1 MSTLAAAEATE
12 FTQSWTTFASL
23 EKSWAYRQDQLPS
36 THPIVAE
43 IKDLDDVQ
51 VNFDGITYAKG
62 ASVLKQLVAWVGQ
75 DRFMEGVREYFA
87 KHSWKN
93 TELKDLLVELE
104 KASGRDLTEWSAQW
118 LETAGVNTL
127 RPELSTDDDGVI
139 TSFAIV
145 QSAPGDYPTIRPHR
159 LAVGFY
165 DLDAGGSLARVR
177 RIELDVDGERT
188 EVSEAVGLAQPA
200 LVLLNDD
207 DLAYAKI
214 RLDPASLRT
223 SIRHLKNFADSL
235 PRTLVWGSA
244 WDAARDGETPA
255 RDYVELIMQNIG
267 AESDSSVVLVLL
279 RQLAATLTYYVNPQ
293 DRQAMTDAV
302 ADSLLDLARA
312 AAVGSDSQLQFL
324 KAFAA
329 HARTDAQLD
338 VVEAVLTG
346 TGVPEGVTVDSDLRW
361 ELLTSL
367 VAGGRYGHGQIDTE
381 LEADSTATGQL
392 AAAQARAA
400 IPTPE
405 AKAEAWDAIVERA
418 DLPNAAQRSAIL
430 GFTRVHDTAL
440 LEPYAG
446 KYFESIR
453 GVWES
458 RTYEI
463 AQQIVVGLYPSRLV
477 SQETLDRTDAFL
489 AELGE
494 DIPSLRRLILEN
506 RDGVQRA
513 LRAQAVDR

>member
-1 MSTLAAAEATE
+1 
-12 FTQSWTTFASL
+12 
-23 EKSWAYRQDQLPS
+23 
-36 THPIVAE
+36 
-43 IKDLDDVQ
+43 
-51 VNFDGITYAKG
+51 
-62 ASVLKQLVAWVGQ
+62 
-75 DRFMEGVREYFA
+75 
-87 KHSWKN
+87 
-93 TELKDLLVELE
+93 
-104 KASGRDLTEWSAQW
+104 
-118 LETAGVNTL
+118 
-127 RPELSTDDDGVI
+127 
-139 TSFAIV
+139 
-145 QSAPGDYPTIRPHR
+145 
-159 LAVGFY
+159 
-165 DLDAGGSLARVR
+165 
-177 RIELDVDGERT
+177 
-188 EVSEAVGLAQPA
+188 
-200 LVLLNDD
+200 
-207 DLAYAKI
+207 
-214 RLDPASLRT
+214 
-223 SIRHLKNFADSL
+223 
-235 PRTLVWGSA
+235 
-244 WDAARDGETPA
+244 
-255 RDYVELIMQNIG
+255 
-267 AESDSSVVLVLL
+267 
-279 RQLAATLTYYVNPQ
+279 VNPQ
-293 DRQAMTDAV
+293 DREAMSDAA

-338 VVEAVLTG
+338 VVEAILTG

-367 VAGGRYGHGQIDTE
+367 VAGGRYGSGQIDAE
-381 LEADSTATGQL
+381 LETDSTATGQL

-400 IPTPE
+400 IPTAE

-430 GFTRVHDTAL
+430 GFSRVHDTAL
-440 LEPYAG
+440 LAPYAG

-477 SQETLDRTDAFL
+477 SQDTLDRTDAFL
-489 AELGE
+489 ADLGD